1 MATTS
6 FATDIR
12 PLFRDDPDVAHMQ
25 PQGIDLSSYD
35 DVKNNADLIYGTLNG
50 TPFLMPPANAGG
62 PWPAEQ
68 IALFKRWIDEGC
80 QP

>member
-1 MATTS
+1 MTS

-12 PLFRDDPDVAHMQ
+12 PLFRDDPDVAHMK
-25 PQGIDLSSYD
+25 PDLDLSNYA

-50 TPFLMPPANAGG
+50 IPVLMPPTESGG
-62 PWPAEQ
+62 PWPTEK
-68 IALFKRWIDEGC
+68 IELFKKWIDEGC